1 MYIKY
6 FKRICDIILAIIL
19 IIITLPIMIITGI
32 IIYFNLGKPIFYEV
46 TPREGRYKKPFQMYK
61 FRTKTLNTRGMPDY
75 IRYTKIS
82 KILDITRI
90 NELPQLFNIL
100 KGDMSF
106 VGPRPFIINEIL
118 PPGEISYK
126 RYLMR
131 PGVTGLV
138 QASGAQTINHKDKLK
153 YDELYY
159 DNFSFWYDLKIILK
173 TPVWLIKYLI
183 KYLKKTN

>member
-1 MYIKY
+1 MYRKY
-6 FKRICDIILAIIL
+6 VKRICDIILALIL
-19 IIITLPIMIITGI
+19 IIITLPIMLITGI
-32 IIYFNLGKPIFYEV
+32 IIYFNLGMPIFYEV
-46 TPREGRYKKPFQMYK
+46 TPREGRYRKPFQMYK

-106 VGPRPFIINEIL
+106 VGPRPFIINEKL
-118 PPGEISYK
+118 PPGKISNK
-126 RYLMR
+126 RYLLK
-131 PGVTGLV
+131 PGVTGLA
-138 QASGAQTINHKDKLK
+138 QASGAQTISHKDKLK
-153 YDELYY
+153 YDEIYY
-159 DNFSFWYDLKIILK
+159 DKISFWYDLKIIFK
-173 TPVWLIKYLI
+173 TPSWLIKYLI